1 MKSDLLSRIAL
12 AALLCFGL
20 VLTGCYDDSALRSQL
35 NDYGE
40 QLDDHE
46 LRLRELERKM
56 ILRHGRIIARL
67 QTIRLKMKSLQ
78 VV

>member
-56 ILRHGRIIARL
+56 ILRHGRII
-67 QTIRLKMKSLQ
+67 